1 MRIRTKKNSTQING
15 EMMNEKKDKKVSFK
29 PTLMD
34 QALMEK
40 IGWSEEDV
48 QSFVEDIDEEEKVGT
63 MKEEQKVATMKEEQ
77 KVATMKEGI
86 SGAPGF
92 FCQAWQSRLLFRT
105 KSHPNR
111 KRE

>member
-1 MRIRTKKNSTQING
+1 
-15 EMMNEKKDKKVSFK
+15 MNEKKDKKVSFK

-63 MKEEQKVATMKEEQ
+63 MKEEQKVATMQ
-77 KVATMKEGI
+77 EGI

-92 FCQAWQSRLLFRT
+92 FFARLGKADCCSEQNHTRT
-105 KSHPNR
+105 ESENEQK
-111 KRE
+111 

>member
-1 MRIRTKKNSTQING
+1 
-15 EMMNEKKDKKVSFK
+15 MNEKAEKKVSFK

-40 IGWSEEDV
+40 IGWSEEEV

-63 MKEEQKVATMKEEQ
+63 MKEEQKVATMQ
-77 KVATMKEGI
+77 EGI

-92 FCQAWQSRLLFRT
+92 FSPGLAKQT
-105 KSHPNR
+105 VVPNKITPKKKAR
-111 KRE
+111 MNRNRIRASYIRQKKKEED